1 MPDVARQISASSKK
15 GGAVPT
21 LESQMEHHVDTE
33 RMPEIDRMVMT
44 PTLARRELAAAKF
57 VMPDSVT
64 TILQV
69 HEGVGQPT
77 TELDLVDWILR
88 DGRKLETLSELFDQ
102 FCWRLVGSRVPI
114 WRASLHGF
122 RLHPQMRGLG
132 LRWWHDEAIIEEF
145 AVKHGAETD
154 GEFAISPIRPTI
166 IDGVTRRYAPGDP
179 GWQELP
185 LLRRLADLGVT
196 DYLAIPV
203 GRFNTRSIAVTFSTL
218 TLGGY
223 ANEQIDILQST
234 APALG
239 AVVEAH
245 FLRRVTDD
253 LLQTYL
259 GREAGRR
266 VISGEIMRGQ
276 GAGVRAIVMA
286 TDLREFT
293 RISDILP
300 PGDIIELLDDYFECV
315 CSAVHARGGEVL
327 KFIGDGVLAIF
338 PTQDDNQAEAA
349 LRAVAAAQDTLAQLH
364 ELNRMRAWAER
375 PVLKAGIGLHLGD
388 VIFGNVGAQDRL
400 DFTVIGPDV
409 NLAFRL
415 ESLTKQLK
423 IPIVTSRAF
432 AQTAPAQFTSLG
444 QQQVR
449 GLAASVEV
457 FTPVAASPRA

>member
-1 MPDVARQISASSKK
+1 
-15 GGAVPT
+15 
-21 LESQMEHHVDTE
+21 
-33 RMPEIDRMVMT
+33 MPEIGRLRMK
-44 PTLARRELAAAKF
+44 PTLARREPAAAKF
-57 VMPDSVT
+57 VTPDSVT
-64 TILQV
+64 TVLKI
-69 HEGVGQPT
+69 HEGIGQPT
-77 TELDLVDWILR
+77 TERDLVDWILR
-88 DGRKLETLSELFDQ
+88 DGRKLESLSELFDQ
-102 FCWRLVGSRVPI
+102 FCWRLVGSRVPL
-114 WRASLHGF
+114 WRATLHGF
-122 RLHPQMRGLG
+122 RLHPQMRGFG
-132 LRWWHDEAIIEEF
+132 LRWWHDEAIVEEF
-145 AVKHGAETD
+145 AVKHGADTD
-154 GEFAISPIRPTI
+154 EEFSLSPIRPTI
-166 IDGVTRRYAPGDP
+166 MDGVARRYAPGDQ
-179 GWQELP
+179 GWKELP
-185 LLRRLADLGVT
+185 LLRHLASLGVT
-196 DYLAIPV
+196 DYQTMPL

-218 TLGGY
+218 AAGGFKR
-223 ANEQIDILQST
+223 EHIEFLQTT

-253 LLQTYL
+253 LLQIYL
-259 GREAGRR
+259 GREAGCR

-315 CSAVHARGGEVL
+315 CSAVHARGGDVL

-338 PTQDDNQAEAA
+338 PTQDNNQAEAA
-349 LRAVAAAQDTLAQLH
+349 LRAVAAAQDMLAQLH
-364 ELNRMRAWAER
+364 DLNRMRAWAER

-423 IPIVTSRAF
+423 ISIITSRTF

-444 QQQVR
+444 YQQVR
-449 GLAASVEV
+449 GLTAPVEV
-457 FTPVAASPRA
+457 FTTAAASPRS

>member
-1 MPDVARQISASSKK
+1 MPDAAREMISMSKM
-15 GGAVPT
+15 GSAIPAN
-21 LESQMEHHVDTE
+21 EIRMEHRVSKE
-33 RMPEIDRMVMT
+33 RMPEIDRTAMN
-44 PTLARRELAAAKF
+44 PTFDRREPAAAKF
-57 VMPDSVT
+57 VTPDSIT
-64 TILQV
+64 TILEV

-102 FCWRLVGSRVPI
+102 FCWRLVGGRVPV

-122 RLHPQMRGLG
+122 RLHPQMRGVG
-132 LRWWHDEAIIEEF
+132 LRWWHDEGIVEEF

-154 GEFAISPIRPTI
+154 GEFAVSPIRQTI
-166 IDGVTRRYAPGDP
+166 IDGVTRRYPPGDP
-179 GWQELP
+179 AWHELP
-185 LLRRLADLGVT
+185 LLRRLAGLGVT
-196 DYLAIPV
+196 DYLTIPL

-218 TLGGY
+218 ALGGY
-223 ANEQIDILQST
+223 MNEHIDTLQST

-245 FLRRVTDD
+245 LLRRVTDD

-293 RISDILP
+293 RISDLLP

-338 PTQDDNQAEAA
+338 PTQDNNQAEAA
-349 LRAVAAAQDTLAQLH
+349 LRAVTAAQDTLAQLR

-444 QQQVR
+444 HQQVR
-449 GLAASVEV
+449 GLGASVEV
-457 FTPVAASPRA
+457 FTLAEAPPRS